1 MTQQAQQVWDIG
13 VRTFHWTL
21 VTAFTVAYLTGEED
35 SQWHVY
41 AGYVI
46 GGLLVFRIIWGFVG
60 TRYARFSHFI
70 YSPQETIQYVKGL
83 AGGTPKHYMGHNPA
97 GALMIFV
104 MLVTL
109 VLTTL
114 SGLKVYGLEGYG
126 PLASTD
132 TGYVIQTAQASGGME
147 SEWKEAEEEH
157 EDEAEEF
164 WEEIHEA
171 LADFMVIL
179 ILIHIAGVVISS
191 RVHRENLVKAM
202 MTGKKDIREAE

>member
-21 VTAFTVAYLTGEED
+21 VTAFTVAYLTGEGD

-70 YSPQETIQYVKGL
+70 YSPKETIDYIKSL

-126 PLASTD
+126 PLADSD
-132 TGYVIQTAQASGGME
+132 TGYVIRTAQASGGMVLE
-147 SEWKEAEEEH
+147 REDDEGE

-171 LADFMVIL
+171 LANFML
-179 ILIHIAGVVISS
+179 ILIFIHLAGVVISS
-191 RVHRENLVKAM
+191 RAHRENLVKAM
-202 MTGKKDIREAE
+202 ITGKKDIREAN